1 MLTVAEHDRQLPINE
16 RSVLAP
22 TSNSKWLNDEFG
34 FNKKGF
40 LFYLTFL
47 TFLLIWSIKFHKV
60 HCQVKVLYRLENF
73 KLTNWNDCKY
83 RSPCLANQIQTKVIL
98 KLLNKLTFWISLLFL
113 YFRPEKFLKMEN
125 GKEGINSGEE
135 SMSTVEKTREKSQF
149 DGAQVKENITASKA
163 GTSKQW

>member
-1 MLTVAEHDRQLPINE
+1 M
-16 RSVLAP
+16 
-22 TSNSKWLNDEFG
+22 
-34 FNKKGF
+34 
-40 LFYLTFL
+40 
-47 TFLLIWSIKFHKV
+47 
-60 HCQVKVLYRLENF
+60 
-73 KLTNWNDCKY
+73 
-83 RSPCLANQIQTKVIL
+83 ANQIQTKVIL

-135 SMSTVEKTREKSQF
+135 SMLTVEKTREKSQF